1 MELMRGRDSGRE
13 EDIENFQPRSSANV
27 NNDPALLRQYTNE
40 IIDEILDERPPTRAS
55 QRVRDNRSPYLVENR
70 QEEEDDGARLTEDE
84 IIYLTRRRAA
94 LMNPDEYR
102 EAAN

>member
-1 MELMRGRDSGRE
+1 MELMRERDSGRE
-13 EDIENFQPRSSANV
+13 EDIEIYHQRSSANV

-40 IIDEILDERPPTRAS
+40 IIDEILDQRPTTRGS
-55 QRVRDNRSPYLVENR
+55 QRVRDYRSPNLGENR
-70 QEEEDDGARLTEDE
+70 QDEEDGIRLTEDE

-102 EAAN
+102 ETAN